1 MDEQTRQGMIRWVVK
16 LVIFATLV
24 GALLFLTAGDW
35 GWGKGW
41 LYLGI
46 FLFQQVVTVLLVPA
60 ELLSERSQQQEGT
73 KSWDKILALFAALLL
88 PFAVY
93 AVAGL
98 DHRYGW
104 TIGLVGW
111 IWLLSL
117 VVMVLGIVL
126 TVWAMRANAFFSGTV
141 RIQEDRGHTVVT
153 GGPYRWVRHP
163 GYVGAILHHV
173 AAPLMLGSLWALI
186 PGVLGALAMVLR
198 TALED
203 RTLQEELEGY
213 GEYAAQ
219 TRYRLIPGLW

>member
-1 MDEQTRQGMIRWVVK
+1 MDEGTRRGVIRWAIK
-16 LVIFATLV
+16 LVIFAGLI

-41 LYLGI
+41 LYVGV
-46 FLFQQVVTVLLVPA
+46 FLLQQAVTVLIVPA
-60 ELLSERSQQQEGT
+60 ELLAERSQQQEGT
-73 KSWDKILALFAALLL
+73 KAWDRVLALLAALLL

-104 TIGLVGW
+104 TAGLSGW
-111 IWLLSL
+111 IWTLSL
-117 VVMVLGIVL
+117 VVMVAGIAL

-141 RIQEDRGHTVVT
+141 RIQEDRGHTVAT

-173 AAPLMLGSLWALI
+173 ASPLMLGSLWALI
-186 PGVLGALAMVLR
+186 PGALGALAMVIR
-198 TALED
+198 AALED
-203 RTLQEELEGY
+203 RTLHEELAGY
-213 GEYAAQ
+213 VEYASQ
-219 TRYRLIPGLW
+219 TRYRLIPGVW

>member
-1 MDEQTRQGMIRWVVK
+1 MDERTRRGVIRWGIK
-16 LVIFATLV
+16 LVIFAVLI

-35 GWGKGW
+35 GWGQGW

-46 FLFQQVVTVLLVPA
+46 FALQQVITVLLVPA

-73 KSWDKILALFAALLL
+73 KAWDKVLALFAALLL

-104 TIGLVGW
+104 TTGLPDW
-111 IWLLSL
+111 IWMLSL
-117 VVMVLGIVL
+117 GVMVLGIAL

-141 RIQEDRGHTVVT
+141 RIQEERGHTVAT

-173 AAPLMLGSLWALI
+173 ASPLMLGSLWALV
-186 PGVLGALAMVLR
+186 PGVLGALAMGIR

-203 RTLQEELEGY
+203 RTLQEELVGY
-213 GEYAAQ
+213 AEYAAQ
-219 TRYRLIPGLW
+219 TRHRLIPGVW